1 MMRKLEELMPK
12 ELALFVYSVT
22 SSVALFEHVYGE
34 LHTSY
39 YDGSWHYDLEMEIKH
54 APRTELGS
62 TILVHVDATQD
73 VDEDIEGAEEKSLEI
88 RIELDGGIMLVKE
101 ERHLPEGKVI
111 ISTAEV
117 KI

>member
-1 MMRKLEELMPK
+1 MMRKLEELMSK

-22 SSVALFEHVYGE
+22 SSVAIFEHVYGE

-39 YDGSWHYDLEMEIKH
+39 YDGSWHYDLDMEIKH

-62 TILVHVDATQD
+62 TILVHVSGAQD
-73 VDEDIEGAEEKSLEI
+73 VDEDIEGAERKDIEI
-88 RIELDGGIMLVKE
+88 MIELDRGVMLVNEK
-101 ERHLPEGKVI
+101 RHLPEGKVI